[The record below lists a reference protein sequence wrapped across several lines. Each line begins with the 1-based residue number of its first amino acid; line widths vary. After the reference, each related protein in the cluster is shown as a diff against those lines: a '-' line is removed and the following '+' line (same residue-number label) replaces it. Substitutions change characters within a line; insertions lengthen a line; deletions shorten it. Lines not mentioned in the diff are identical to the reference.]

1 MGGGSSWPW
10 TALAVPSSF
19 LFNVFHMWLWTPVS
33 DFFSKYRVTILL
45 KQLMQSILTCFQD
58 LSFYFCNYWASLS
71 VLLSHFS
78 SNFILLFVLQCF
90 GVSNCLVWLWS
101 KSMLTKIAFLQQWRN
116 SHWGLSCAPQHRAV
130 LHTFCLQNKGSNGGG
145 SKDEAS
151 CSSVQFWANS
161 CCVFT
166 ALPGCQHL
174 MHCCFWTWLNGIPC
188 KWMSWLYPW
197 LMMLDFDS
205 EVKMTKCKLA
215 KQPADWMSLLFL
227 LVRRHVLIL
236 SV

>member
-45 KQLMQSILTCFQD
+45 KQLMQSVLTCFQD

-130 LHTFCLQNKGSNGGG
+130 LHVSIPSVCRTKVVMVVVARMKLPVPQFNSEQI
-145 SKDEAS
+145 AAV
-151 CSSVQFWANS
+151 SSLCYPAVS
-161 CCVFT
+161 TLCT
-166 ALPGCQHL
+166 AA
-174 MHCCFWTWLNGIPC
+174 F
-188 KWMSWLYPW
+188 
-197 LMMLDFDS
+197 
-205 EVKMTKCKLA
+205 
-215 KQPADWMSLLFL
+215 
-227 LVRRHVLIL
+227 
-236 SV
+236 